1 MSSIL
6 YYIICALLIAGVLTG
21 IYLMSKV
28 KTAAM
33 GNLLSCLCMALA
45 IILTLFNYK
54 IISDKLLW
62 ISMAIGAIIGI
73 LWILRVK
80 MIQMPQLVAIYNG
93 FGGAASAII
102 AMLILSA
109 PSALSVFSK
118 TTAQLALITGMV
130 TFFGSIV
137 AAMKLSNIIS
147 QKPITLKGHQ
157 FITIFSLVLAF
168 LMLILSF
175 VFDLPPVILI
185 SIIAV
190 LSSFF
195 GVIFSI
201 RIGGAD
207 MPITISLL
215 NSLSGVAGSIAG
227 MAVGDL
233 LLVSIGGII
242 GASGLFLTQ
251 IMCKAM
257 NRSLA
262 SILLGKTSLASN
274 NAIKEKEENVDEAI
288 QVKDPLEVLREA
300 KKVVIIPGYG
310 MALSQSQFEVK
321 KLVDLLESKNIKVD
335 FAIHPVA
342 GRMPG
347 HMNIILCEADIP
359 YDKLNDMD
367 SINPVLESYDVALII
382 GANDVIN
389 PAAREA
395 EGTPIY
401 GMPIINAD
409 KAKHV
414 IICNYDL
421 KPGYSGVDNPLYK
434 KKDGVSLLL
443 GDAKETIAKLVKDI
457 G

>member
-1 MSSIL
+1 
-6 YYIICALLIAGVLTG
+6 
-21 IYLMSKV
+21 
-28 KTAAM
+28 
-33 GNLLSCLCMALA
+33 
-45 IILTLFNYK
+45 
-54 IISDKLLW
+54 
-62 ISMAIGAIIGI
+62 
-73 LWILRVK
+73 
-80 MIQMPQLVAIYNG
+80 
-93 FGGAASAII
+93 
-102 AMLILSA
+102 
-109 PSALSVFSK
+109 
-118 TTAQLALITGMV
+118 
-130 TFFGSIV
+130 
-137 AAMKLSNIIS
+137 
-147 QKPITLKGHQ
+147 
-157 FITIFSLVLAF
+157 
-168 LMLILSF
+168 
-175 VFDLPPVILI
+175 
-185 SIIAV
+185 
-190 LSSFF
+190 
-195 GVIFSI
+195 
-201 RIGGAD
+201 

-257 NRSLA
+257 NRSLR
-262 SILLGKTSLASN
+262 SILLGKTSMSVS
-274 NAIKEKEENVDEAI
+274 NAIKEKEEHADEKSLE
-288 QVKDPLEVLREA
+288 KDPVEALKDA

-367 SINPVLESYDVALII
+367 SINPLLDSYDAALII
-382 GANDVIN
+382 GANDVVN
-389 PAAREA
+389 PAARDA

-421 KPGYSGVDNPLYK
+421 KPGYSGVDNPLYE

-443 GDAKETIAKLVKDI
+443 GDAKKTIAKLVKDLS
-457 G
+457 

>member
-1 MSSIL
+1 
-6 YYIICALLIAGVLTG
+6 
-21 IYLMSKV
+21 MSKV
-28 KTAAM
+28 KTAAL

-62 ISMAIGAIIGI
+62 ISMAIGVIIGI

-168 LMLILSF
+168 LTLILSF

-185 SIIAV
+185 SILAV

-274 NAIKEKEENVDEAI
+274 NAIKEKEEHVDEAS
-288 QVKDPLEVLREA
+288 QAKDPLEVLREA

-367 SINPVLESYDVALII
+367 SINPVLDSYDVALII

-421 KPGYSGVDNPLYK
+421 KPGYSGVDNPLYE

>member
-1 MSSIL
+1 MPGII
-6 YYIICALLIAGVLTG
+6 YYILCALLIAGVLTG

-28 KTAAM
+28 KTAAL
-33 GNLLSCLCMALA
+33 GNLLSCLCVALA
-45 IILTLFNYK
+45 IILTLVNYK

-62 ISMAIGAIIGI
+62 ISMAIGAVIGI

-80 MIQMPQLVAIYNG
+80 MIQMPMLVAIFNG

-102 AMLILSA
+102 ATLILSG
-109 PSALSVFSK
+109 PSVLSVFSK
-118 TTAQLALITGMV
+118 ITAQLALITGAV
-130 TFFGSIV
+130 TFFGSLV

-157 FITIFSLVLAF
+157 LITILPLALAF
-168 LMLILSF
+168 LTIVLSF
-175 VFDLPPVILI
+175 IFDLPPVILI
-185 SIIAV
+185 SALAV

-262 SILLGKTSLASN
+262 SILLGKTSMTGSK
-274 NAIKEKEENVDEAI
+274 AIKEKEEHADEESRE
-288 QVKDPLEVLREA
+288 KDPVEVLKDA

-321 KLVDLLESKNIKVD
+321 KLVDLLESKNIRVD

-367 SINPVLESYDVALII
+367 SINPLLDSYDAALII
-382 GANDVIN
+382 GANDVVN
-389 PAAREA
+389 PAARDA

-421 KPGYSGVDNPLYK
+421 KPGYSGVDNPLYE

-443 GDAKETIAKLVKDI
+443 GDAKKTIAKLVKDLS
-457 G
+457 